1 MFQYLTRFS
10 STIRKMQRRKIK
22 MKSDVRVKNPKKRPV
37 CSNVSSNT
45 VAVKPSP
52 SRFRRKKQFEGDTT
66 SFYNGNFHS
75 MPRDT

>member
-1 MFQYLTRFS
+1 
-10 STIRKMQRRKIK
+10 
-22 MKSDVRVKNPKKRPV
+22 MKSDACKEDPKEPPI
-37 CSNVSSNT
+37 CSDVSSNT